1 MFDLKLWNQRRL
13 HSVLTL
19 TGVLIGLAT
28 LVGACGF
35 NKSAE
40 LVPLEPLPTMT
51 PIAPTAIPMPTVG
64 NSQPV
69 LSTTPGTGFHRMP
82 SIADVVEEIRPWVV
96 SITTESFRRGFF
108 TTFRD
113 EGAGSG
119 IIIRTDGYILT
130 NEHVVRSAR
139 EIEVHLPDG
148 ESYRAIVVG
157 TDIVTDLA
165 VLKIAAKGLP
175 SAKLAESGKLRV
187 GDWVMTMG
195 NALNLKGGPTVTL
208 GIVSGLG
215 RSIETAQGEQ
225 FFDLIQ
231 TDATINTGNSGGPL
245 VDVEGNVVG
254 INQAVLQEARFGVAV
269 SLDVMRPVI
278 EDLIEFGRVL
288 RPDMGINGDDVT
300 SAIARSFQLPV
311 EDGVIVTATKLN
323 GPAYKAGIRTRDII
337 TKIDDIPTP
346 DLASFQRLLWSYE
359 PGAQVVVEYFHNGQ
373 AEVATVELGERR

>member
-35 NKSAE
+35 NKPAE
-40 LVPLEPLPTMT
+40 LVPSEPLPTMT

-69 LSTTPGTGFHRMP
+69 LSTTPGTGSHRMP

-148 ESYRAIVVG
+148 DSYRAIVVG

-187 GDWVMTMG
+187 GDFRP
-195 NALNLKGGPTVTL
+195 KYH
-208 GIVSGLG
+208 I
-215 RSIETAQGEQ
+215 
-225 FFDLIQ
+225 
-231 TDATINTGNSGGPL
+231 
-245 VDVEGNVVG
+245 
-254 INQAVLQEARFGVAV
+254 LQCG
-269 SLDVMRPVI
+269 
-278 EDLIEFGRVL
+278 
-288 RPDMGINGDDVT
+288 
-300 SAIARSFQLPV
+300 
-311 EDGVIVTATKLN
+311 
-323 GPAYKAGIRTRDII
+323 YKDII
-337 TKIDDIPTP
+337 T
-346 DLASFQRLLWSYE
+346 
-359 PGAQVVVEYFHNGQ
+359 
-373 AEVATVELGERR
+373 